1 MTKAMRS
8 AHARPSPRPL
18 FCCTAAIYIPSR
30 KRKETIMFK
39 FLKNLILHLS
49 TPTEQDR
56 ERAYLNAAI
65 SVADLERRQREI
77 DQGLLRGPR
86 FAF

>member
-1 MTKAMRS
+1 
-8 AHARPSPRPL
+8 
-18 FCCTAAIYIPSR
+18 
-30 KRKETIMFK
+30 MFK
-39 FLKNLILHLS
+39 FLKSLILHLS
-49 TPTEQDR
+49 APTEAER